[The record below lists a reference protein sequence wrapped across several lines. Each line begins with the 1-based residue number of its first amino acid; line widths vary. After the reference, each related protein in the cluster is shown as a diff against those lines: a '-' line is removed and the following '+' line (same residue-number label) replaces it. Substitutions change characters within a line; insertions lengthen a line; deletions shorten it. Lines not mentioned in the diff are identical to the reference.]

1 MATYHDLNYPIF
13 LDRQLTLTGSY
24 SSPSTTWTIPFVDAT
39 VDTIILGAAHGTN
52 AGLILTP
59 DSNVGTEVKATG
71 DYSAGTATVG
81 RMFTMTVELSR
92 PFVRD
97 AQGTADTNDPVNVLA
112 ITSYHDSSSSYTV
125 KVTYPNATDRSKEFT
140 PSVPASEGE
149 GSVKAWFQG
158 SASKLKAFL
167 VSTKT
172 NPTRVSS
179 IEWLIH
185 QVQR

>member
-39 VDTIILGAAHGTN
+39 VDTIVLGAAHGTN

-59 DSNVGTEVKATG
+59 DSNVGQAVKVTG

-97 AQGTADTNDPVNVLA
+97 AQGTADTNDPVHVLPRFVQQL
-112 ITSYHDSSSSYTV
+112 HGDG
-125 KVTYPNATDRSKEFT
+125 DLSKRHR
-140 PSVPASEGE
+140 PVEGIHAQRTRLR
-149 GSVKAWFQG
+149 GRGVRQG
-158 SASKLKAFL
+158 V
-167 VSTKT
+167 VSG
-172 NPTRVSS
+172 
-179 IEWLIH
+179 
-185 QVQR
+185 QCQ